1 MELRLALW
9 WWCGG
14 LGGSELPKGIWAHV
28 LLYMQGAVLA
38 NPSDSQLRP
47 PSGQDISCWLYSAMA
62 AEGIILF
69 CFHDGVEAANI
80 SCSDSSDRE
89 VFQARFYVV
98 SCCLPAQIKKKVL
111 VIKRIGWM
119 VVPRPRIRRELEM
132 VL

>member
-1 MELRLALW
+1 
-9 WWCGG
+9 
-14 LGGSELPKGIWAHV
+14 
-28 LLYMQGAVLA
+28 MQGAVLA

-119 VVPRPRIRRELEM
+119 VEPRPRIRRELEM